1 MNAAK
6 QIMLASFILMKKGV
20 ATEIEEIVDM
30 TNQAAEKTA
39 FYPRNAAG
47 VAP

>member
-6 QIMLASFILMKKGV
+6 QIMLAYLILMIKRV

-30 TNQAAEKTA
+30 TNHPAGKMP
-39 FYPRNAAG
+39 FYLRNAAG